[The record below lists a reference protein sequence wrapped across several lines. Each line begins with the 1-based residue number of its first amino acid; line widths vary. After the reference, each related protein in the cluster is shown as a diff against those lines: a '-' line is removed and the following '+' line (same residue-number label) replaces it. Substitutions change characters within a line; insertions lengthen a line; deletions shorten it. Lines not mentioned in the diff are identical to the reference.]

1 MSVVLSITV
10 VHSVHRLNSPFSCFA
25 GEFDVYTMES
35 ALPKIDWDTIEA
47 HLQAT
52 KEEER
57 RVSENY
63 FITGTVRA
71 SAASSASS

>member
-1 MSVVLSITV
+1 MHLFLFIT
-10 VHSVHRLNSPFSCFA
+10 

-35 ALPKIDWDTIEA
+35 ALPTIDWDTIEA

-57 RVSENY
+57 RVSVYHFYRLPLTLSINHCQCPLAE
-63 FITGTVRA
+63 I
-71 SAASSASS
+71 